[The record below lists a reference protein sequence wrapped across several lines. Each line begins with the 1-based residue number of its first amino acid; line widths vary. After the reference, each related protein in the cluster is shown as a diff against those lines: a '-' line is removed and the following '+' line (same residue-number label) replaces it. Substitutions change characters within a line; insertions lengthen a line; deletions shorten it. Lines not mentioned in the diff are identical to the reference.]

1 MSRRLMGL
9 IGILLVGLCIQ
20 TVRLHRLQTDHAQV
34 FDWVRT
40 YDPNLFALMRA
51 ETGLQPASLAPNNA
65 SAQPASGAPNQ
76 PAATLT
82 DSSTEARP
90 SESSAETATALRS
103 APWPAGQPPTGAA
116 PARSNRNSASPG
128 TIIPATRAGGRAGQ
142 SQFRF
147 TNGDRARLEPL
158 FAQAKKAYAEGDF
171 ERAWELLDEGL
182 RLDPGNDRTYLTM
195 AEFYRDRGM
204 VDQELAV
211 YRDWAE
217 AQPDSTAATF
227 NLASALQR
235 QGLESEALNA
245 LVAWENNRGDSRSDW
260 RQAAQLYRQFGLAD
274 DEESALSAWVKTA
287 PGDPEAYSSLAAFYS
302 REGSFQKSAQTME
315 RLIEIEPGNVKALTR
330 LATLHTQ
337 MGRFQDAQ
345 AEYLAAIELAP
356 NVPGLHMQLGETYRK
371 SGEIPLAI
379 QAYQAVIDNNPGSS
393 DAQKARRAINRLN
406 QTTPR

>member
-76 PAATLT
+76 PAATLS
-82 DSSTEARP
+82 DSSAEARP
-90 SESSAETATALRS
+90 SGNIAETATALRS
-103 APWPAGQPPTGAA
+103 APRPTGQPQTGEA
-116 PARSNRNSASPG
+116 PARSNRNSASR
-128 TIIPATRAGGRAGQ
+128 ATRAGNRADQ

-204 VDQELAV
+204 VDQELALF
-211 YRDWAE
+211 RDWAA
-217 AQPDSTAATF
+217 AQPDSTTATF

-245 LVAWENNRGDSRSDW
+245 LVAWENNRGESRSDW

-274 DEESALSAWVKTA
+274 DEESALSSWVKTA

-406 QTTPR
+406 QTTPK